1 MTDLAAEV
9 SRTAPQPVP
18 GSHSAGSFWALT
30 LGSVG
35 VVYGDIGTS
44 PLYAF
49 REALV
54 PARTDGILLPEE
66 VIGTVSLILWALFM
80 IVTVKYVAILLRMDN
95 NGEGGILSLMALARK
110 ALAMSSAW
118 SEPHPTHVRAV
129 ATICAAFS
137 PASSYCL
144 AGAS

>member
-1 MTDLAAEV
+1 MSHNFAPGVAAQPAPAAPDAAREAAAA
-9 SRTAPQPVP
+9 SDETAGQTPMHGPATSGTLDAP
-18 GSHSAGSFWALT
+18 EKAETRHGHAGFWT
-30 LGSVG
+30 LLVGSVG

-80 IVTVKYVAILLRMDN
+80 IVT
-95 NGEGGILSLMALARK
+95 
-110 ALAMSSAW
+110 
-118 SEPHPTHVRAV
+118 
-129 ATICAAFS
+129 
-137 PASSYCL
+137 
-144 AGAS
+144 